1 MKKLWLTVLAVLVM
15 AVAVSAADLNV
26 SVVSVTGTAEWRH
39 PNGAWQPVRSG
50 MALAKGDEVF
60 TGPSGRVVLQMNTG
74 RITVNPLS
82 RVTIEANTQ
91 VQSAAATVLGVQLG
105 NVRALVDHSRP
116 GTQSITVNT
125 PVGSAGIRGSEVDL
139 SYSPDMGAEIEQL
152 AGYSQVENEQG
163 RESSNIAGQGSSI
176 SAEGEL
182 NNVLETAQADA
193 VPTGA
198 PEGTTADELAALATS
213 GDPTLTGT
221 ADQNLAFG
229 DETGL
234 GDNAEALMDTIS
246 GNWYYDET
254 TCQWYQ
260 YDPATGNIIFG
271 I

>member
-1 MKKLWLTVLAVLVM
+1 MKKFWLTMLAVLVM
-15 AVAVSAADLNV
+15 AVAASAADLNV
-26 SVVSVTGTAEWRH
+26 SVVSITGTAEWRH
-39 PNGAWQPVRSG
+39 PNGAWQPVRAG

-91 VQSAAATVLGVQLG
+91 VQSAAATILGVQLG

-152 AGYSQVENEQG
+152 AGYAEVENEQG
-163 RESSNIAGQGSSI
+163 RSSMNLEGQGSSI
-176 SAEGEL
+176 NAEGEL
-182 NNVLETAQADA
+182 NTVLETAQADA

-198 PEGTTADELAALATS
+198 PEGTTSEELLALATT
-213 GDPTLTGT
+213 GDPALTGT
-221 ADQNLAFG
+221 ANESLTFG
-229 DETGL
+229 DETRL
-234 GDNAEALMDTIS
+234 GDNAESLMDTIS
-246 GNWYYDET
+246 GNWYFDEHSG
-254 TCQWYQ
+254 QWYQ
-260 YDPATGNIIFG
+260 YDPATGQILY
-271 I
+271 